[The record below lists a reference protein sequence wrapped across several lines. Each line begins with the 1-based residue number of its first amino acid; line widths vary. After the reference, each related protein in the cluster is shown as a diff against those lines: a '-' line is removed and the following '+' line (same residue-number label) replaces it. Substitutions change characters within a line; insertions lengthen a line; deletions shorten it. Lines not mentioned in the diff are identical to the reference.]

1 MRVTLDKLKVGQKAK
16 GLSIDIL
23 NKKRK
28 RHLLDMGLTKGV
40 DLKIKRIA
48 PMGDPVS
55 IELRGYVLSVSK
67 RDLEKIVVTVE
78 KAKI

>member
-16 GLSIDIL
+16 VLSIDIL

>member
-1 MRVTLDKLKVGQKAK
+1 MRVTLDKLEVGQKAK
-16 GLSIDIL
+16 VLSIDIL

-28 RHLLDMGLTKGV
+28 RHLLDMGLTRGV